1 MFHLLLI
8 KELRFILL
16 STWCHYIISKY
27 FISDLLLNKL
37 FGVNLFN
44 VFIIHM
50 FIYQYSLFIIY
61 KFIHYLFIFLVALI
75 SLFCQLNL
83 IYLQLIYL
91 IYIYMVLWDIW
102 NYISPI
108 LDLSSFKPIATR
120 TQPVS
125 VPWLNP
131 TWRVLLWRSGP
142 KITFKWKAFG
152 FFTSP
157 TILHKLVHPRENIKL
172 LIVPSKCLGLTPM
185 IFFSPLSLWCTAGSF
200 WDHGNPW

>member
-1 MFHLLLI
+1 M
-8 KELRFILL
+8 
-16 STWCHYIISKY
+16 
-27 FISDLLLNKL
+27 
-37 FGVNLFN
+37 
-44 VFIIHM
+44 
-50 FIYQYSLFIIY
+50 
-61 KFIHYLFIFLVALI
+61 FIFLVALI

-125 VPWLNP
+125 VPWLNS

-185 IFFSPLSLWCTAGSF
+185 IFFTTQSLVYGRVFLGSRQSVVTF
-200 WDHGNPW
+200 SSEH

>member
-61 KFIHYLFIFLVALI
+61 KFIHYLFIFLAALI
-75 SLFCQLNL
+75 SLFCQFNL
-83 IYLQLIYL
+83 IYLQLH
-91 IYIYMVLWDIW
+91 IYIYIYIYIHIYILYIYIILWDIW

-108 LDLSSFKPIATR
+108 LGPSSFKRIATR

-125 VPWLNP
+125 LPRLNP
-131 TWRVLLWRSGP
+131 PWRVLLWKSGP
-142 KITFKWKAFG
+142 
-152 FFTSP
+152 
-157 TILHKLVHPRENIKL
+157 
-172 LIVPSKCLGLTPM
+172 
-185 IFFSPLSLWCTAGSF
+185 
-200 WDHGNPW
+200 